1 MPLGLSGDLRVGV
14 SLEAGKARDRFTETG
29 LKGWQQAAAVYLGGE
44 TSLGPL
50 FLGYGHAKG
59 GHSSLYLFLGLP

>member
-1 MPLGLSGDLRVGV
+1 V
-14 SLEAGKARDRFTETG
+14 SLETGKARDRFTETG
-29 LKGWQQAAAVYLGGE
+29 LNGWQQAAAVYLGGQ

-50 FLGYGHAKG
+50 YLGYGHAKG